1 MSGRL
6 VNKVALITG
15 AGRGIGQAI
24 AEKMAVEGAAVVI
37 AEIDQKSGQQT
48 AADLSAKGLSALFV
62 HTDITQEDSV
72 QNAVARAVEQ
82 FGGLDILVNN
92 AGMNFYFDASQMSSE
107 DWDRAMAVDLK
118 GAWLCCKY
126 AIPAMRQRGGG
137 AIVNIA
143 SVHATMTTYGMFPY
157 AAAKSGLIGMTRSLA
172 LDWAAENIRVV
183 AVSPGWVRT
192 YLVDEWLS
200 KQADPQAAEAQV
212 LKTLPL
218 GRMATPQDVANLVAF
233 VASDE
238 AAYLTGTEIIIDGGV
253 TAKFAT

>member
-37 AEIDQKSGQQT
+37 AEIDRKSGQQT
-48 AADLSAKGLSALFV
+48 AADLSAKGLRALFV
-62 HTDITQEDSV
+62 HTDITQENSV
-72 QNAVARAVEQ
+72 QNAAAQAVEQ

-92 AGMNFYFDASQMSSE
+92 AGVNFYFDATQMSGE

-137 AIVNIA
+137 AVVNIA

-200 KQADPQAAEAQV
+200 KQADPQTAEAQV